1 MKSFELFLHRCRFVT
16 DEEHHNY
23 INNLKPSL
31 KPVAKPSDE
40 PPAKSSAESSAE
52 KTQAKR
58 AGEPESIPSGKRAK
72 TAEEEA
78 KARVAAATA
87 VLAPQ
92 LSFSVTATKEFHHRS
107 TTRH

>member
-40 PPAKSSAESSAE
+40 SSAET
-52 KTQAKR
+52 TQAKR
-58 AGEPESIPSGKRAK
+58 AGEPEAIPSGKRAK

-92 LSFSVTATKEFHHRS
+92 LSFSVTATKEFHRRS
-107 TTRH
+107 TTRR

>member
-52 KTQAKR
+52 TTQAKR

-78 KARVAAATA
+78 KARVEAATA

-92 LSFSVTATKEFHHRS
+92 LSFSVTATKEFHRRS